1 MSAEFDK
8 VQIKIGYQRFYASVE
23 DAIKILRMFSQVN
36 LLRLDTNYSAKS
48 PQYSAK
54 SPQEIAVPMEAG
66 FVVIENADPGEAFA
80 RIVAG
85 ETIRNKK

>member
-8 VQIKIGYQRFYASVE
+8 VQLKIGYQRFYASVE
-23 DAIKILRMFSQVN
+23 DAIKILRVFSQVN
-36 LLRLDTNYSAKS
+36 LLKLDTNYSAK
-48 PQYSAK
+48 P
-54 SPQEIAVPMEAG
+54 PQEIAAPIEAG

-85 ETIRNKK
+85 EAIRSKE